1 MTGNA
6 MPFVVGPRFA
16 FVTVCFFALFYMGI
30 FALWTIDQL
39 DRDVQH
45 HLGFPWLLFLPVFI
59 AVIARRRREAAKAA
73 LKDTQ

>member
-1 MTGNA
+1 

-16 FVTVCFFALFYMGI
+16 FVTVCVFALFYIGF
-30 FALWTIDQL
+30 FALWTMDQL

-45 HLGFPWLLFLPVFI
+45 HFAFPWPLFLPVFI

-73 LKDTQ
+73 ALKDTQ